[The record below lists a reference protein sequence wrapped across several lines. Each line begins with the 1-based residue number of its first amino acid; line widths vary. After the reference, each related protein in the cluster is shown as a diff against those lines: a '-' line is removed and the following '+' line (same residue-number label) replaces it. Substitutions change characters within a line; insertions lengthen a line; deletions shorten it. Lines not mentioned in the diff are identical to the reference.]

1 MIPDLPHL
9 YDEPFADSSQIPTH
23 LVCRVTRQHVAVAL
37 SGDGGDELFGGYNR
51 YIYGPSSWQQLS
63 RYPDPVRRAAG
74 RSMQACPERVWD
86 SVGLAYNRI
95 RPAAKGI
102 SNLGAK
108 IHRLGERL
116 QFVDSIDDFYRAMA
130 STWLSPEKLMVGHI
144 IEPHSLLSDSL
155 PESSVHD
162 PAMRM
167 MVQDMRTY
175 LPDDIL
181 CKVDRAAMGVSLE
194 TRTPFLDPE
203 VIAFAARLP
212 MDMKIRDGQGKWALR
227 QVLYNYVPREIID
240 RPKAGFSIPIGLWL
254 RGPLRDWAEDLLSQY
269 RLDEEGFFN
278 STIVRQTW
286 SEHLAGKRDW
296 STRLW
301 AILMFQAWYMS
312 QVRV

>member
-1 MIPDLPHL
+1 
-9 YDEPFADSSQIPTH
+9 
-23 LVCRVTRQHVAVAL
+23 
-37 SGDGGDELFGGYNR
+37 
-51 YIYGPSSWQQLS
+51 
-63 RYPDPVRRAAG
+63 
-74 RSMQACPERVWD
+74 
-86 SVGLAYNRI
+86 
-95 RPAAKGI
+95 
-102 SNLGAK
+102 
-108 IHRLGERL
+108 
-116 QFVDSIDDFYRAMA
+116 
-130 STWLSPEKLMVGHI
+130 
-144 IEPHSLLSDSL
+144 
-155 PESSVHD
+155 
-162 PAMRM
+162 MRM